1 MIKTLITLSVFFI
14 FCIKANAQVSIA
26 PLDHNI
32 QSYRQASEKKLVL
45 KTTANTLPFFED
57 FTDDDLFPDAAK
69 WIGNTVYVNNTMGV
83 NVISRGV
90 VTFDA
95 LNAKGGPYDS
105 SNAFALLYADSL
117 TSQPFDLSGYNP
129 GDSLYLSFFYQPQ
142 GNGFEPETQDSLMLY
157 LKTNNGWKQVW
168 RKEGTALH
176 PFTQVM
182 IPVADAGYFHSDFQ
196 FRFINKASINV
207 SDDVWNID
215 YIRFNANRSIN
226 DTTVDDIAATA
237 PPTGILLDYTSMPYR
252 HFTANIS
259 GEALTQHSFNVRNNT
274 NGNQSL
280 TTGYNARETLTNTP
294 LFSGTASFNTI
305 APYAQQ
311 IYQYPLYN
319 ISFSAGAYDKVI
331 FENKYYASRGS
342 AEPKANDT
350 IIQNQV
356 FDNYLA
362 YDDGTAEK
370 SIFLKQFTT
379 LPAKMAVEYHL
390 NQPDTL
396 RGVAIYF
403 GRQVPLASGKFFT
416 LQIYKDIEINGGND
430 DLLYEEQLLFPSY
443 ADTINKFWVYK
454 LETPLALS
462 TGIFYVSIMQPAS
475 SGSDSL
481 YYGLD
486 VNRTG
491 SNHAYYNVLNVWE
504 NVLENGAV
512 MIRPVLGTDI
522 IGTPVNELVK
532 EWDDWTVF
540 PNPVTDK
547 LHIETRNFK
556 PGEFEITDVQGRKLF
571 QGLLSEQQ
579 PIPVSLLAPG
589 LYFIRIFNDKQY
601 GVSKKFIKQ

>member
-1 MIKTLITLSVFFI
+1 MIRNFAALSVFCVLFVNV
-14 FCIKANAQVSIA
+14 KAQVFVA
-26 PLDHNI
+26 PLDHNV
-32 QSYRQASEKKLVL
+32 QSYHQVPQKNTAL
-45 KTTANTLPFFED
+45 KTTAISLPFFED
-57 FTDDDLFPDAAK
+57 FTDNNIFPDAAK
-69 WIGNTVYVNNTMGV
+69 WIGNTVYINNTMGV

-90 VTFDA
+90 ATFDA
-95 LNAKGGPYDS
+95 LNDKGGPYDS

-117 TSQPFDLSGYNP
+117 TSLPFDLSVHNP

-142 GNGFEPETQDSLMLY
+142 GNGFPPEAQDSLMLY
-157 LKTNNGWKQVW
+157 LKSNNGWRQVW
-168 RKEGTALH
+168 RKEGTTLQ

-182 IPVADAGYFHSDFQ
+182 IPINDTVYFHNDFQ
-196 FRFINKASINV
+196 FRFVNKASMNI

-215 YIRFNANRSIN
+215 YIRFAANRTVN
-226 DTTVDDIAATA
+226 DTAVDDVAATA
-237 PPTGILLDYTSMPYR
+237 PPSGILIDYTSMPYR
-252 HFTANIS
+252 HFTADKS
-259 GEALTQHSFNVRNNT
+259 GESLTQHSFNVCNNT

-280 TTGYNARETLTNTP
+280 TTGYDAREITTNTP

-319 ISFSAGAYDKVI
+319 IGFSAGTYDKVI

-342 AEPKANDT
+342 AEPKVNDT

-379 LPAKMAVEYHL
+379 LPAKLAVEYHL

-416 LQIYKDIEINGGND
+416 LQIYKDIAVDGGSD

-454 LETPLALS
+454 LETPQALP
-462 TGIFYVSIMQPAS
+462 TGAFFISIMQPAS

-504 NVLENGAV
+504 SVTESGAI
-512 MIRPVLGTDI
+512 MIRPVLGAEIT
-522 IGTPVNELVK
+522 GTSANDVSKNRNNPK
-532 EWDDWTVF
+532 IY
-540 PNPVTDK
+540 PNPVTDE
-547 LHIETRNFK
+547 LYIETNNFRAMK
-556 PGEFEITDVQGRKLF
+556 FEITDMQGRKLMR
-571 QGLLSEQQ
+571 GNVSETCTLS
-579 PIPVSLLAPG
+579 VSHLASG
-589 LYFIRIFNDKQY
+589 MYFIHIFNDRQY
-601 GVSKKFIKQ
+601 GTTKKFIKQ